1 MKSDK
6 NDVSVAEATRE
17 LLEKKPFLK
26 ELMDMDAVNYRGLAR
41 NFKEQVKQKTG
52 KEKVNLD
59 SIVVAI
65 RRYEEDLSLTDS
77 WTERIQRVLQDSELS
92 MAGDIVYYTL
102 PRERKY
108 HELALDLYDQID
120 RRSGDRIYLLQ
131 SDAEIGLVTNKS
143 NLDLIE
149 DKVDETDI
157 KHVERNAAMVVM
169 DSPEEILEA
178 NGVLSYLTEKIISN
192 GIGVL
197 EMFSTYTETVFL
209 VREEQS
215 TQLYSTLRGLINQN
229 SDQS

>member
-1 MKSDK
+1 
-6 NDVSVAEATRE
+6 
-17 LLEKKPFLK
+17 
-26 ELMDMDAVNYRGLAR
+26 
-41 NFKEQVKQKTG
+41 
-52 KEKVNLD
+52 
-59 SIVVAI
+59 
-65 RRYEEDLSLTDS
+65 
-77 WTERIQRVLQDSELS
+77 

-143 NLDLIE
+143 NLGLIE
-149 DKVDETDI
+149 DKVDEKDMQ
-157 KHVERNAAMVVM
+157 HVERNAAMVVM

-178 NGVLSYLTEKIISN
+178 NGILSYLTEKIIGN